1 MALRLNEDASAP
13 RDDSS
18 GKPKFAAE
26 EARLKLALLDG
37 SQAERKRALTR
48 LIELGAESALVE
60 VLQSGN
66 LFAAQ
71 LATAGLWE
79 CWLNEFGPD
88 AREAMD
94 KGVQCMN
101 GGELTDALA
110 VFQALAAKHPDWAEA
125 QNKQAT
131 VFYLMGNARHSLR
144 LCQAVV
150 KLKPH
155 HFGAWNGMALCAAQ
169 LEKWKVALD
178 AARKALSL
186 QPTALANHDLIQ
198 LAESKLREED

>member
-1 MALRLNEDASAP
+1 MSIRLNDDASAP
-13 RDDSS
+13 RDDGG
-18 GKPKFAAE
+18 GKPKLTAE
-26 EARLKLALLDG
+26 EARLKRALLDG
-37 SQAERKRALTR
+37 SQAERKRALVR
-48 LIELGAESALVE
+48 LIELGAETTLVE

-79 CWLNEFGPD
+79 CWLNESGPD
-88 AREAMD
+88 ARETMD
-94 KGVQCMN
+94 KGVACMN

-110 VFQALAAKHPDWAEA
+110 IFQTLTEKHPGWAEA

-169 LEKWKVALD
+169 LEKWKIALD
-178 AARKALSL
+178 AARRALSL
-186 QPTALANHDLIQ
+186 QPTALSNHDLIQ
-198 LAESKLREED
+198 LAESKLREET